1 MVWDSKEQHNHS
13 QFFFSKWAL
22 KFEES
27 KILLSSLES
36 SSMSFWS
43 HWLKHSHG
51 MHASVIFLARWVEVG
66 HQVTDVFIFV
76 KEKEY

>member
-1 MVWDSKEQHNHS
+1 
-13 QFFFSKWAL
+13 
-22 KFEES
+22 
-27 KILLSSLES
+27 
-36 SSMSFWS
+36 
-43 HWLKHSHG
+43 